1 MPSPNPYN
9 ASLQSVVNLPQDQRN
24 AAEMRFLQ
32 LLEAAFGSASK
43 VRGAYCEWL
52 ALRSL
57 RAENP
62 WDEAAPEE
70 SHAIAHW
77 EKVSFEATQLVLGEL
92 KVADT
97 AAFFE
102 LHVWNSR
109 TH

>member
-1 MPSPNPYN
+1 MPSPSQYN
-9 ASLQSVVNLPQDQRN
+9 ASLQSAASLPQNQRD
-24 AAEMRFLQ
+24 AAEVRFLQ

-57 RAENP
+57 HAENP
-62 WDEAAPEE
+62 WDQAAPEE
-70 SHAIAHW
+70 VDAIAHW
-77 EKVSFEATQLVLGEL
+77 EKVSLEATQLALGEL
-92 KVADT
+92 KIADN